1 MRLRRFSVLAT
12 ACLLLALPANAA
24 KFPASVVK
32 SFSVKGDVARRWA
45 VLLGLEPKGFQRV
58 ALALH
63 PMEAHA
69 HHLRLG
75 DNTETPVEN
84 EIVYDPAKG
93 VLTLSGD
100 WLDATT
106 GSQKGVPRYNF
117 SSGFVRE
124 DLSGSLGWYPLMKK
138 LGLPKPAKGD
148 RKNGDMVI
156 KESSGSFFARTPPIL
171 EVRVYRLQSWAAKP
185 EGEWGYQMM
194 IGVEP
199 DPEKEP

>member
-1 MRLRRFSVLAT
+1 MARSRIFLAT
-12 ACLLLALPANAA
+12 IACLLVSVSAAAA
-24 KFPASVVK
+24 KFPASVEKTFTVR
-32 SFSVKGDVARRWA
+32 GDVARQWA
-45 VLLGLEPKGFQRV
+45 AVLGLEPKGFQRV
-58 ALALH
+58 SLALH

-69 HHLRLG
+69 RSLRSG
-75 DNTETPVEN
+75 GTAGGPAEN

-106 GSQKGVPRYNF
+106 GSQKAVPRYNF
-117 SSGFVRE
+117 SSGFVRN
-124 DLSGSLGWYPLMKK
+124 DLSGALGWYPLMKN
-138 LGLPKPAKGD
+138 LGLPKPAKGGK
-148 RKNGDMVI
+148 KNGDIVI

-171 EVRVYRLQSWAAKP
+171 EVRVYRLQSWAEKP

-199 DPEKEP
+199 SKP